1 MMTNVDPPKRR
12 VLILGGGFAG
22 AYTALHLER
31 QLRNAPDVE
40 IHLVA
45 KENFVLFTPMLHEIA
60 GADLSVTDIVQ
71 PLRKMLR
78 RTRVGIAD
86 IESIDLNNKTVA
98 IRHPG
103 TGKQLEL
110 TYDHLVLALG
120 AVTNFHGTPGLAEH
134 ALTMKSLG
142 DAIVARNRVLD
153 ALNVADNQADE
164 EDRKKTLT
172 VVVAGGGFAGA
183 ETAGALN
190 DLFLGTVKFYPRLRK
205 GLARVVLV
213 HPGDCILP
221 ELNQSLGRYAE
232 KKLAKRGVEVK
243 LNSRVNGYDG
253 LEVLLDDGT
262 KIATRNLIW
271 TAGITPSPLISTLP
285 CATQRGRVVANGYM
299 QVPDWPDVW
308 ALGDCALV
316 PDPSNPGT
324 FYPPTAQHAI
334 REAKVLAQNIA
345 SSLRG
350 GALKPFKFKII
361 GQLASIG
368 RRSGVAEIYGFKFSG
383 YIAWL
388 FWRTIYLA
396 KLPGLQ
402 NRVRVAVD
410 WTLDQIFSKNIVQ
423 LPTLQSPTISESDGQ
438 AATSSSIPAP
448 HAKETVSTDL
458 VNKPR

>member
-1 MMTNVDPPKRR
+1 MTNDSDPPKRR

-22 AYTALHLER
+22 AHTAVHLER
-31 QLRNAPDVE
+31 QLRDVPDVE
-40 IHLVA
+40 ITLVA

-86 IESIDLNNKTVA
+86 VESIDLKNKVV
-98 IRHPG
+98 RVLHSG
-103 TGKQLEL
+103 TAKEREL
-110 TYDHLVLALG
+110 TYDHLVLAMG
-120 AVTNFHGTPGLAEH
+120 AVTNFRGIPGLAEH

-142 DAIVARNRVLD
+142 DAIVVRNHALD

-172 VVVAGGGFAGA
+172 VVIAGGGFAGT

-190 DLFLGTVKFYPRLRK
+190 DLFLGTVKFYPQLRK

-213 HPGDCILP
+213 HPGDCLLP
-221 ELNQSLGRYAE
+221 ELSPSLGRYAE
-232 KKLAKRGVEVK
+232 KKLATRGVEVI
-243 LNSRVNGYDG
+243 LNRRVTGYDG
-253 LEVLLDDGT
+253 REVSLDDGT
-262 KIATRNLIW
+262 KIATRTLVW

-285 CATQRGRVVANGYM
+285 CTQRGRVLANEYM
-299 QVPDWPDVW
+299 QVPEWPGVW

-316 PDPSNPGT
+316 PDPAKAGT

-345 SSLRG
+345 ASLRG
-350 GALKPFKFKII
+350 GELRPFKFKII
-361 GQLASIG
+361 GQLAAIG

-383 YIAWL
+383 YIAWFL
-388 FWRTIYLA
+388 WRTIYLA
-396 KLPGLQ
+396 KLPGFQ
-402 NRVRVAVD
+402 NKVRVAID
-410 WTLDQIFSKNIVQ
+410 WTLYQIFSKNIVQ
-423 LPTLQSPTISESDGQ
+423 LPTLQAPTISESE
-438 AATSSSIPAP
+438 APRTTTSSIPAP
-448 HAKETVSTDL
+448 HATNTADTD
-458 VNKPR
+458 VVKAQG

>member
-1 MMTNVDPPKRR
+1 MMKDADPPKRR

-31 QLRNAPDVE
+31 QLRDAPDVE
-40 IHLVA
+40 ITLVA

-86 IESIDLNNKTVA
+86 VESIDLANKVVRV
-98 IRHPG
+98 IHPG
-103 TGKQLEL
+103 TAKEL
-110 TYDHLVLALG
+110 DVAYDHLVLALG

-142 DAIVARNRVLD
+142 DAIVVRNRVLD
-153 ALNVADNQADE
+153 ALNVADNQDDE
-164 EDRKKTLT
+164 ADRKKTLT
-172 VVVAGGGFAGA
+172 VVVAGGGFAGT

-213 HPGDCILP
+213 HPGDCLLP
-221 ELNQSLGRYAE
+221 ELGQSLGRYAE

-243 LNSRVNGYDG
+243 LNSRVTGYDG
-253 LEVLLDDGT
+253 IEVSLTDGT

-285 CATQRGRVVANGYM
+285 CATQRGRVLANEFM
-299 QVPDWPDVW
+299 QVPDWPGVW
-308 ALGDCALV
+308 ALGDCAVV
-316 PDPSNPGT
+316 PDPTNPGT

-334 REAKVLAQNIA
+334 REAKVLAQNITA
-345 SSLRG
+345 SLRG
-350 GALKPFKFKII
+350 GELRPFKFKII
-361 GQLASIG
+361 GQLAAIG

-402 NRVRVAVD
+402 NKVRVAID

-423 LPTLQSPTISESDGQ
+423 LPTLQSPTISDSDGQ
-438 AATSSSIPAP
+438 VATSSSMPAP
-448 HAKETVSTDL
+448 HSKNTVSTDVL
-458 VNKPR
+458 TRP

>member
-1 MMTNVDPPKRR
+1 MKNAASPKRR

-31 QLRNAPDVE
+31 QFRDAPDVE
-40 IHLVA
+40 IEIVA

-78 RTRVGIAD
+78 HTQVGIAD
-86 IESIDLNNKTVA
+86 VESIDLKNKVA
-98 IRHPG
+98 RVVHPG
-103 TGKQLEL
+103 TGEQREI
-110 TYDHLVLALG
+110 TYDQLVLALG
-120 AVTNFHGTPGLAEH
+120 AITNFHGTPGLAEH

-164 EDRKKTLT
+164 QDRKKTLT
-172 VVVAGGGFAGA
+172 FVIAGAGFAGT

-190 DLFLGTVKFYPRLRK
+190 DLILGTVKFYPRLRK

-221 ELNQSLGRYAE
+221 ELNQSLGCYAE

-243 LNSRVNGYDG
+243 LNSRVTGYDG
-253 LEVLLDDGT
+253 HEVLLDDGT

-271 TAGITPSPLISTLP
+271 TAGITPAPLISTLP
-285 CATQRGRVVANGYM
+285 CATQRGRVLANEFM
-299 QVPDWPDVW
+299 QVPDWAGVW

-316 PDPSNPGT
+316 PDPANPGT

-334 REAKVLAQNIA
+334 REARVVAQNIA
-345 SSLRG
+345 ASLRG
-350 GALKPFKFKII
+350 GELRPFKFRII
-361 GQLASIG
+361 GQLAAIG
-368 RRSGVAEIYGFKFSG
+368 RRSGVAEIYGLRFSG

-388 FWRTIYLA
+388 LWRAIYLA

-402 NRVRVAVD
+402 NKVRVAID

-423 LPTLQSPTISESDGQ
+423 LPTLQAPTLSESDGRG
-438 AATSSSIPAP
+438 SSIPAP
-448 HAKETVSTDL
+448 HSRKNTVRTIS
-458 VNKPR
+458 

>member
-1 MMTNVDPPKRR
+1 MNDAAPTKRR
-12 VLILGGGFAG
+12 ILILGGGFGG

-31 QLRNAPDVE
+31 QLRDAPEFE
-40 IHLVA
+40 ITLVA

-60 GADLSVTDIVQ
+60 GADLSVSDIVQ

-86 IESIDLNNKTVA
+86 VESIDLKTKVV
-98 IRHPG
+98 RVLHPA
-103 TGKQLEL
+103 TAKEL
-110 TYDHLVLALG
+110 DITYDHLVIALG

-153 ALNVADNQADE
+153 ALNVADNQDDD

-172 VVVAGGGFAGA
+172 VVIAGAGFAGA

-190 DLFLGTVKFYPRLRK
+190 DLFLGTIKFYPRLRK
-205 GLARVVLV
+205 GLAQVVLV

-221 ELNQSLGRYAE
+221 ELSQSLGRYAE
-232 KKLAKRGVEVK
+232 KKLAKRGVQIK
-243 LNSRVNGYDG
+243 LNSRVNAYDG
-253 LEVLLDDGT
+253 LEVSLDDGT
-262 KIATRNLIW
+262 KVATRNLIW

-285 CATQRGRVVANGYM
+285 CATQRGRIVANEYM
-299 QVPDWPDVW
+299 QVPDWPGVW

-316 PDPSNPGT
+316 PDPVNPGT

-334 REAKVLAQNIA
+334 REAKVLSQNIVA
-345 SSLRG
+345 SLRRG
-350 GALKPFKFKII
+350 ELKPFKFKII
-361 GQLASIG
+361 GQLAAIG

-388 FWRTIYLA
+388 FWRAIYLA

-402 NRVRVAVD
+402 NKVRVAID

-423 LPTLQSPTISESDGQ
+423 LPTLQAPTMSESDGQ
-438 AATSSSIPAP
+438 DATRSSIPAP
-448 HAKETVSTDL
+448 HATNTVSAE
-458 VNKPR
+458 VVR